1 MEVVILEKQ
10 KKQKKKM
17 STKAKIQLLIF
28 LAIYVFIG
36 ILNVK
41 LGGLP
46 PSPAEALKNVANR
59 WIVGPSSGPWYL
71 RINPMTVILSFVILV
86 LIVWFAKSVN
96 KEYSIVPSTK
106 QSFAESLMDF
116 IYDIVQS
123 SVPDERYARTTFMI
137 AMTLFIY
144 ISLSNL
150 IGGFIPGVS
159 ADVSKSIAEN
169 GEVIRNVK
177 FVLFSDTWLPPT
189 ADLNTNLTYAVM
201 VFVISQYFGIKVK
214 GLKAWLKGF
223 LEPVP
228 ILLPMNIIG
237 ELAKPVSHS
246 LRLFGNITGGGILVM
261 TLSYFVKYMFLP
273 PFLWGYFGIF
283 SGLIQAFVFS
293 TLAIA
298 YISSQ
303 VS

>member
-1 MEVVILEKQ
+1 MA
-10 KKQKKKM
+10 KKKM
-17 STKAKIQLLIF
+17 STKAKIQLFVF
-28 LAIYVFIG
+28 LAVYVVVG
-36 ILNVK
+36 VLNVK

-46 PSPAEALKNVANR
+46 PTPSEALKNVANR
-59 WIVGPSSGPWYL
+59 WIVGPSSGPWYT
-71 RINPMTVILSFVILV
+71 RINPMTVIMSWVIIG
-86 LIVWFAKSVN
+86 LIIWFAKLVN
-96 KEYSIVPSTK
+96 KEYSIVPSNK
-106 QSFAESLMDF
+106 QSFAESLMEF
-116 IYDIVQS
+116 VYDIVQS
-123 SVPDERYARTTFMI
+123 SIPDERYAKITFKL

-144 ISLSNL
+144 IAVANL
-150 IGGFIPGVS
+150 IGGFIPGISV
-159 ADVSKSIAEN
+159 DVSKNIVEN
-169 GEVIRNVK
+169 GEVVRNVK
-177 FVLFSDTWLPPT
+177 FILFSDTWFPPT

-201 VFVISQYFGIKVK
+201 VFLISQYFGIKVK
-214 GLKAWLKGF
+214 GIKAWLKGF

-246 LRLFGNITGGGILVM
+246 LRLFGNITGGGILVL

-293 TLAIA
+293 TLTIA

-303 VS
+303 VA

>member
-1 MEVVILEKQ
+1 
-10 KKQKKKM
+10 M
-17 STKAKIQLLIF
+17 SNKAKIQLIIF
-28 LAIYVFIG
+28 LLAYFVVG

-46 PSPAEALKNVANR
+46 PTPAEALKNVANR
-59 WIVGPSSGPWYL
+59 WIVGPSSGPWYT
-71 RINPMTVILSFVILV
+71 RINPMTIIMSWVVIG
-86 LIVWFAKSVN
+86 LIIWFARSVN
-96 KEYSIVPSTK
+96 KDYSIVPSKK
-106 QSFAESLMDF
+106 QSFAESLMEF
-116 IYDIVQS
+116 VYDIVQS
-123 SVPDERYARTTFMI
+123 SIPDERYARITFKL

-144 ISLSNL
+144 IAVSNL
-150 IGGFIPGVS
+150 IGGFIPGISV
-159 ADVSKSIAEN
+159 DVSKTILEN
-169 GEVIRNVK
+169 GEVVRNVK
-177 FVLFSDTWLPPT
+177 FILFSDTWFPPT

-201 VFVISQYFGIKVK
+201 VFIISQYFGIKVK
-214 GLKAWLKGF
+214 GIKAWLKGF

-246 LRLFGNITGGGILVM
+246 LRLFGNITGGGILVL

-293 TLAIA
+293 TLTIA

-303 VS
+303 VA

>member
-1 MEVVILEKQ
+1 MA
-10 KKQKKKM
+10 KKKM
-17 STKAKIQLLIF
+17 STKAKIQLLVF
-28 LAIYVFIG
+28 LIAYVVVG
-36 ILNVK
+36 VLNVK

-46 PSPAEALKNVANR
+46 PTPGEALKNVANR
-59 WIVGPSSGPWYL
+59 WIVGPSSGPWYT
-71 RINPMTVILSFVILV
+71 RINPMTIIMSWVIIG
-86 LIVWFAKSVN
+86 LIIWFAKSVN
-96 KEYSIVPSTK
+96 KEYSIVPSNK
-106 QSFAESLMDF
+106 QSFAESLMEF
-116 IYDIVQS
+116 VYDIVQS
-123 SVPDERYARTTFMI
+123 SIPDERYAKITFKL

-144 ISLSNL
+144 IAVANL
-150 IGGFIPGVS
+150 IGGFIPGISV
-159 ADVSKSIAEN
+159 DVSKTIAEN
-169 GEVIRNVK
+169 GEVVRNVK
-177 FVLFSDTWLPPT
+177 FVLFSDTWFPPT

-201 VFVISQYFGIKVK
+201 VFLISQYFGIKVK
-214 GLKAWLKGF
+214 GIKAWLKGF

-246 LRLFGNITGGGILVM
+246 LRLFGNITGGGILVL

-293 TLAIA
+293 TLTIA

-303 VS
+303 LA

>member
-1 MEVVILEKQ
+1 
-10 KKQKKKM
+10 M
-17 STKAKIQLLIF
+17 SNKAKIQLIIF
-28 LAIYVFIG
+28 LLVYIAVG
-36 ILNVK
+36 VLNVK

-46 PSPAEALKNVANR
+46 PTPAEALKNVANR
-59 WIVGPSSGPWYL
+59 WILGPSSGPWYT
-71 RINPMTVILSFVILV
+71 RINPMTIIMSWIVIG
-86 LIVWFAKSVN
+86 LIIWFARSVN
-96 KEYSIVPSTK
+96 KDYSIIPSKK
-106 QSFAESLMDF
+106 QSLAESLMEF
-116 IYDIVQS
+116 VYDIVQS
-123 SVPDERYARTTFMI
+123 SIPDERYARITFKL

-144 ISLSNL
+144 IAVSNL
-150 IGGFIPGVS
+150 IGGFIPGISV
-159 ADVSKSIAEN
+159 DVSKTILEN
-169 GEVIRNVK
+169 GEVVRKVK
-177 FVLFSDTWLPPT
+177 FILFSDTWFPPT

-201 VFVISQYFGIKVK
+201 VFIISQYFGIRVK
-214 GLKAWLKGF
+214 GIKAWLKGF

-246 LRLFGNITGGGILVM
+246 LRLFGNITGGGILVL

-293 TLAIA
+293 TLTIA

-303 VS
+303 VA